1 MNSFGIAFTGSML
14 MVVVLFA
21 TPTAAYLGLGT
32 ERFFLPGSFAVT
44 PLQMVM
50 FCFLQ
55 CDAGL
60 VTGPVMSKQTGDRR
74 VPRIV
79 AGMTSTFGM
88 LMALPAI
95 RGTVRDAVPRDGSL
109 AAMQAMLQAQT
120 PVRIQSIAPA
130 LAALGVSAG
139 ATPMSVVG
147 RRRS

>member
-21 TPTAAYLGLGT
+21 TPTAAYLGLDT
-32 ERFFLPGSFAVT
+32 ERTFLPGSFAVT

-50 FCFLQ
+50 FCFFQ

-60 VTGPVMSKQTGDRR
+60 VTGPVMSKQSGDRR

-120 PVRIQSIAPA
+120 PVLIQSIAPA

>member
-1 MNSFGIAFTGSML
+1 MNSFGIALTGSML

-32 ERFFLPGSFAVT
+32 ERTFLPGSFAVT

-50 FCFLQ
+50 FCFFQ

-60 VTGPVMSKQTGDRR
+60 VTGPVMSKQSGDRR

>member
-32 ERFFLPGSFAVT
+32 ERTFLPGSFAVT

-50 FCFLQ
+50 FCFFQ

-60 VTGPVMSKQTGDRR
+60 VTGPVTSKQSGDRR

-79 AGMTSTFGM
+79 AVMTSTFGM

>member
-21 TPTAAYLGLGT
+21 TPTAAYLGLDT
-32 ERFFLPGSFAVT
+32 ERTFLPGSFAVT

-50 FCFLQ
+50 FCFFQ

-60 VTGPVMSKQTGDRR
+60 VTGPVMSKQSGDRR

-139 ATPMSVVG
+139 ATSMSVVG

>member
-21 TPTAAYLGLGT
+21 TLTAAYLGLGT
-32 ERFFLPGSFAVT
+32 ERTFLPGSFAVT

-50 FCFLQ
+50 FCFFQ

-60 VTGPVMSKQTGDRR
+60 VTGPVMSKQSGDRR

>member
-1 MNSFGIAFTGSML
+1 MNSFGIVFTGSML

-32 ERFFLPGSFAVT
+32 ERTFLNGSFAVT

-50 FCFLQ
+50 FCFFQ

-60 VTGPVMSKQTGDRR
+60 VTGPVMSKQSGDRR

-109 AAMQAMLQAQT
+109 AAMQAMLQVQT